1 MEAGSNEV
9 NPQDGAWDEALATEL
24 LDRIVL
30 AGLTFVDQQDEVVE
44 QEQFWGKIV
53 CADRDRGIQIE
64 LRGVRTGSDY
74 WLLPDTGSFNRADA
88 GEYKLRTTGELVVN
102 PDFISTW
109 TITRPSH

>member
-24 LDRIVL
+24 PDRIVL
-30 AGLTFVDQQDEVVE
+30 VGLTFVDQQDEVVE

-53 CADRDRGIQIE
+53 CVDRDRGIQIE
-64 LRGVRTGSDY
+64 LRGVRAGSDY
-74 WLLPDTGSFNRADA
+74 WLPPDTGSFNRADA